1 MPAGVVAA
9 VLVCEMVPPESAA
22 CASAFESCAV
32 RNPKWVGGAAP
43 ARPTHASRRVARP
56 TPTATRTFCGSAF
69 GFQVPSRIR
78 AHRRPSAPWR
88 IGSSMNFHDSA
99 ATPMLAAT

>member
-1 MPAGVVAA
+1 M
-9 VLVCEMVPPESAA
+9 
-22 CASAFESCAV
+22 

-43 ARPTHASRRVARP
+43 ARPDAREQEGGQADADRHP
-56 TPTATRTFCGSAF
+56 PFCGSAF
-69 GFQVPSRIR
+69 GRQVPSRIR